1 MTLQT
6 KRRFKRYKILYLLL
20 LPPLVSTFI
29 FHYVPFYGIAM
40 AFQNYKPSD
49 GIFGSEWV
57 GLKHFENFVN
67 YPYFWR
73 MLKNTLVL
81 SFCAFVTF
89 PLPIIVAIMLNEVK
103 CSRLRKT
110 SQTILYAPHFISTVV
125 VCAMA
130 LMFIKQDGG
139 LINVLIEMFGGEAKD
154 WISYPETFPLIY
166 TLSGLWTDLGW
177 GTILYTSALAT
188 LSHEQVEAARIDG
201 ANRFQVIWNVYL
213 PHLKPTIIIKLIMQL
228 GAVMSVGF
236 EKVYLLQNPLN
247 FSASSVIS
255 TYAYEVGLIGG
266 QYSYSAAI
274 GLFNNIINVILVLA
288 ANFIAKKLSDD
299 KTGLW

>member
-1 MTLQT
+1 
-6 KRRFKRYKILYLLL
+6 
-20 LPPLVSTFI
+20 
-29 FHYVPFYGIAM
+29 M
-40 AFQNYKPSD
+40 AFQNYKPSL
-49 GIFGSEWV
+49 GILGSEWV

-89 PLPIIVAIMLNEVK
+89 PLPIVVAIMLNEVK
-103 CSRLRKT
+103 HSRLRKT

-139 LINVLIEMFGGEAKD
+139 LINVLIETFGGEAKD
-154 WISYPETFPLIY
+154 WISYPKMFPLIY

-188 LSHEQVEAARIDG
+188 LSHEQVEAAKIDG

-228 GAVMSVGF
+228 GAVMSIGF

-274 GLFNNIINVILVLA
+274 GLFNNIINVILVLV

>member
-1 MTLQT
+1 MNLQT
-6 KRRFKRYKILYLLL
+6 KKRLKRYRILYLLL
-20 LPPLVSTFI
+20 LPPLISTLI
-29 FHYVPFYGIAM
+29 FHYVPFYGIIM
-40 AFQNYKPSD
+40 AFQNYKPSK
-49 GIFGSEWV
+49 GFFGSEWV
-57 GLKHFENFVN
+57 GFKHFITFVN

-81 SFCAFVTF
+81 SFCGFVTF
-89 PLPIIVAIMLNEVK
+89 PLPIIVAIMFNEIK
-103 CSRLRKT
+103 NGKLKKT
-110 SQTILYAPHFISTVV
+110 SQTILYAPHFVSTVV
-125 VCAMA
+125 VCAMT
-130 LMFIKQDGG
+130 LMFIRQEGG
-139 LINVLIEMFGGEAKD
+139 LVNVLIELLGGEPQE
-154 WISYPETFPLIY
+154 WISYPDKFPLIY

-201 ANRFQVIWNVYL
+201 ASRMQIIRNVYL
-213 PHLKPTIIIKLIMQL
+213 PHLKPTIVIKLIMQL

-236 EKVYLLQNPLN
+236 EKVYLLQNSLN

-255 TYAYEVGLIGG
+255 TYSYEIGLIGG

-274 GLFNNIINVILVLA
+274 GLFNNIINVILVIA
-288 ANFIAKKLSDD
+288 ANTISKKMSED